1 MNPAEEVISLTDSI
15 HTYLSQLDH
24 KLNDCMKPSITA
36 FPFDIEHWDEVERVQ
51 DSLVE
56 EYIPEVTQFLD
67 QAYASLTEL
76 DTCLSHSDQQAC
88 LTYHR
93 SLVQP
98 YFLQTQFVRRAFDRP
113 LGYAG
118 DYVTNEM
125 LFENKR
131 DGASPLARILSHYA
145 LNTGPA
151 RAHRGRMQWAHHHLW
166 QHMHSNTRR
175 PVRILS
181 FACGPE
187 RILREFVA
195 QGGTCEIT
203 LCDHDGRALEYCRR
217 EFKKI
222 MRKTGSEIPVHYVEL
237 SAYALLK
244 DPAAIE
250 LIRQPVQEGQYDV
263 ILVLGL
269 LDYLQ
274 AQAFTKFLDI
284 LATLLKPGGDILLTN
299 VNRNNPWRSFM
310 EYIGEW
316 RVISRDKDEFRDL
329 VIGNPPLFST
339 TELIPDASGINL
351 YFAGRSSATSQST
364 HHMNGDAISLLTSRG
379 AAQ

>member
-1 MNPAEEVISLTDSI
+1 MNAAKEVISLTDSI
-15 HTYLSQLDH
+15 HSYLNQLDR
-24 KLNDCMKPSITA
+24 KLNASMKPSITA
-36 FPFDIEHWDEVERVQ
+36 FPFDTERWSEVERIQ
-51 DSLVE
+51 DSLVQ

-76 DTCLSHSDQQAC
+76 DTCLSHHDQQAC
-88 LTYHR
+88 LSYHR
-93 SLVQP
+93 TLVQP
-98 YFLQTQFVRRAFDRP
+98 FFLQTQFTRRAFDRP

-125 LFENKR
+125 LFENKS

-145 LNTGPA
+145 LNNGPA
-151 RAHRGRMQWAHHHLW
+151 RAHRGRMQWANHHLW
-166 QHMHSNTRR
+166 QRVHDNAGR
-175 PVRILS
+175 PIRILS

-187 RILREFVA
+187 HILREFVA
-195 QGGTCEIT
+195 QGGNCEIT

-222 MRKTGSEIPVHYVEL
+222 MRKTGTEIPIHYVEL

-244 DPAAIE
+244 NPAAID
-250 LIRQPVQEGQYDV
+250 LLRQPVGEGHYDA

-274 AQAFTKFLDI
+274 DQAFTKFLDA

-316 RVISRDKDEFRDL
+316 RVISRDRDEFRDL
-329 VIGNPPLFST
+329 VIGNPPRFSI
-339 TELIPDASGINL
+339 TELITDESGTNL
-351 YFAGRSSATSQST
+351 YFAGRSSAISQSNP
-364 HHMNGDAISLLTSRG
+364 HMNGNTMPILTGG
-379 AAQ
+379 AVQ

>member
-1 MNPAEEVISLTDSI
+1 MNSAEEVISLTDSI

-24 KLNDCMKPSITA
+24 KLNKCMKSAITA
-36 FPFDIEHWDEVERVQ
+36 FPFDTERWDEVGHVQ
-51 DSLVE
+51 DRLVE
-56 EYIPEVTQFLD
+56 EYIPEVTQLLD

-76 DTCLSHSDQQAC
+76 DACLSQHDRQAC

-98 YFLQTQFVRRAFDRP
+98 FFLQTQFVRRAFDRP

-125 LFENKR
+125 LFENKS

-151 RAHRGRMQWAHHHLW
+151 RAHRARMQWTHHHLR
-166 QHMHSNTRR
+166 QRISGNARK

-187 RILREFVA
+187 HILRQFVA
-195 QGGTCEIT
+195 QGADCEIT

-222 MRKTGSEIPVHYVEL
+222 MRKTGTEIPIHYVEL

-250 LIRQPVQEGQYDV
+250 LLRQPVPEGQYDV

-274 AQAFTKFLDI
+274 AQAFTRFLDI

-299 VNRNNPWRSFM
+299 VNRNNPWSSFM

-316 RVISRDKDEFRDL
+316 RVISRDRDELRDL
-329 VIGNPPLFST
+329 VIGNPPRFST
-339 TELIPDASGINL
+339 TELIPDESGTNL
-351 YFAGRSSATSQST
+351 YFAGRSCATSQPAY
-364 HHMNGDAISLLTSRG
+364 HMNGDALPLLTGRG
-379 AAQ
+379 IQ